1 MYYESSSKLEVKDGK
16 PIKALMKILPHGP
29 YFSFQSQLHATLLR
43 KYLQTLQVIS
53 KTSMLNNSYRGFSLF
68 DTITLCLAFCSPSVF
83 LLICHFVNFTFL

>member
-53 KTSMLNNSYRGFSLF
+53 KTSKHGLLIEAFLYSIQSLF
-68 DTITLCLAFCSPSVF
+68 AWPSVPPLF
-83 LLICHFVNFTFL
+83 FC